1 MKINKRRV
9 GLGIVLGI
17 AVLVAIGVG
26 SNLAGPRIGLVVLED
41 VIYDSRPHTTF
52 LRELQDDETVMGAVL
67 RIDSPGGAVGP
78 SQEIFEAVKQFRASG
93 KPLVVSMGS
102 VAASGGYY
110 AACAAST
117 IFANPGTLTGSI
129 GVVMQFSRYY
139 KLLDKLGVDMETL
152 KAGALKDIGTP
163 LREMTV
169 KERAVLQ
176 EVLDDTHEQFINHIA
191 QSRTLD
197 PQLVTTLADGRIFTG
212 SQARKLGLVDTLGGL
227 EEALAFCKSAAGLAP
242 DARVEEKREREPLLN
257 SLLTKTSLQPLN
269 RVAQL
274 LLRGGILC
282 LWDGF

>member
-1 MKINKRRV
+1 VKISKRWIV
-9 GLGIVLGI
+9 TGIVLTIG
-17 AVLVAIGVG
+17 VLIAIGAASG
-26 SNLAGPRIGLVVLED
+26 LGGPHIGLIVLED
-41 VIYDSRPHTTF
+41 VIFDSRPHTTF
-52 LRELQDDETVMGAVL
+52 LREMQDDESIRGAVL

-78 SQEIFEAVKQFRASG
+78 SQEIFEAVRQFRATG

-110 AACAAST
+110 AACGAST

-139 KLLDKLGVDMETL
+139 KLLDKLGVAMETL

-163 LREMTV
+163 LREMTD
-169 KERAVLQ
+169 KERVVLQ

-191 QSRTLD
+191 QSRTLE
-197 PQLVTTLADGRIFTG
+197 PQLVKSLADGRIFTG
-212 SQARKLGLVDTLGGL
+212 SQARTLGLVDTLGGL
-227 EEALAFCKSAAGLAP
+227 EDALAFCKSAAGLGA
-242 DARVEEKREREPLLN
+242 DARVEEKREQEPLLN
-257 SLLTKTSLQPLN
+257 ALLTKTSLQPLN
-269 RVAQL
+269 RAAQL